1 MARASPPLAVA
12 APDRETPIQQR
23 SPLRRRPRLTWAAAV
38 LVGVLVLAVAV
49 WLAGDD
55 APPPPTRAE
64 VDRAV
69 QNGVERAQLEERN
82 RPPDAAAAYNAIV
95 PSLVTITVPG
105 ADGTGLGTGVVINAQ
120 GSVLTALHV
129 VDGPGAIQVR
139 FADGTHVGR
148 DASSASQP
156 ANDIAV
162 LAVDRAARGRRAG
175 GAGRRRRRSG
185 DAVVRGRQPARPGRA
200 A

>member
-105 ADGTGLGTGVVINAQ
+105 ADGTGLGTGVVVNAS
-120 GSVLTALHV
+120 GPCSPRCTWSTAA
-129 VDGPGAIQVR
+129 DAIQVT
-139 FADGTHVGR
+139 FADGTGASGR
-148 DASSASQP
+148 
-156 ANDIAV
+156 
-162 LAVDRAARGRRAG
+162 
-175 GAGRRRRRSG
+175 
-185 DAVVRGRQPARPGRA
+185 VVGRQPGTTSPCWPSTGCRRWSCRR
-200 A
+200 